1 MNEGRVTLMY
11 CSTDNMIAD
20 VMTKPVNKL
29 KLDRFAGAL
38 FGD

>member
-1 MNEGRVTLMY
+1 MTLMY
-11 CSTDNMIAD
+11 CSTDDMVAV

-29 KLDRFAGAL
+29 KLKRFAGVL

>member
-1 MNEGRVTLMY
+1 MTLMY

-20 VMTKPVNKL
+20 VMTKPVSKL